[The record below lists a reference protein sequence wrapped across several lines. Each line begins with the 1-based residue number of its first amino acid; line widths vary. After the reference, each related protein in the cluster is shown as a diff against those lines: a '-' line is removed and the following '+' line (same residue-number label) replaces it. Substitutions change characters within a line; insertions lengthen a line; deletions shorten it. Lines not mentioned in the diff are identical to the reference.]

1 MAWDARRPSR
11 IGDCKMTLRLRIENV
26 NNLADGGPIE
36 YSVNQSGFEIG
47 RDTGMDWTLPDPNRF
62 VSSCHIEIR
71 FENGGYFMYDVS
83 TNGTFVNGSSMRVKS
98 PYQLQQG
105 DKLQIGHYLVV
116 ASMDQ
121 SAAESAPA
129 PEPSLTNNMGSAF
142 TTPPSSPPS
151 SGGDIWS
158 MGSGGAPAGAGD
170 FDPTPRSSDRM
181 PDFGDQHISTSEF
194 GAAAPAAQP
203 TPPAPQPESPF
214 GAPPAQPAGSP
225 FGEAPAQPAG
235 GSPFG
240 TPPAQ
245 PAAPAGGSPF
255 GEAPTPA
262 QPQEEIGSPFGAPA
276 PAAEEPN
283 PFAPQGTPPDAEP
296 SPFGAPEP
304 AAPSAPPATPDAG
317 GSPFGNA
324 APAGA
329 GEAAFGGSPAP
340 APYPPRPTE
349 GSPFGDPQHTKPPE
363 IPPAQVQPPQQPPAP
378 HPVAPPP
385 AAEAAPQSE
394 AFAAPPQRPKQAPPA
409 PAPNAAASDSDVL
422 KAICEGAGMRPDA
435 LSGVD
440 AGAVAYEIGQSLR
453 IVAAELAGLLRA
465 RAAAKQMVKSGSRT
479 MVGHDANNPMK
490 FIPTAGEALEV
501 MFGPGRPGYQR
512 GAEAIQ
518 SSFNDLKKHQYAVH
532 AAIQP
537 ALAKLLEDLSPES
550 VEDKVEGSR
559 FSSKGAKAWE
569 VYVERW
575 DAKTHPYENGMLDVF
590 LAYFADAYD
599 DAANG

>member
-11 IGDCKMTLRLRIENV
+11 IGDCEMTLRLRIENV
-26 NNLADGGPIE
+26 NSLADGGPIE

-47 RDTGMDWTLPDPNRF
+47 RDSGMDWTLPDPNRF

-98 PYQLQQG
+98 PYQLQQD

-129 PEPSLTNNMGSAF
+129 PEANPAHAIGSAF

-151 SGGDIWS
+151 GGGDIWS
-158 MGSGGAPAGAGD
+158 MGGGGAPPGAGD
-170 FDPTPRSSDRM
+170 FDPTPRTAERI

-194 GAAAPAAQP
+194 GAAAPAAPP
-203 TPPAPQPESPF
+203 TR
-214 GAPPAQPAGSP
+214 QPASP
-225 FGEAPAQPAG
+225 FGETPPASPAGASPFGDAPAQA
-235 GSPFG
+235 SEQ
-240 TPPAQ
+240 PPA
-245 PAAPAGGSPF
+245 PS
-255 GEAPTPA
+255 
-262 QPQEEIGSPFGAPA
+262 GSPFGAPA

-283 PFAPQGTPPDAEP
+283 PFAPQGTPQPTEP

-304 AAPSAPPATPDAG
+304 AAPSVKPVAPDAG
-317 GSPFGNA
+317 GSPFGGKASA
-324 APAGA
+324 AALGA

-363 IPPAQVQPPQQPPAP
+363 IPTAQVQQPPAP
-378 HPVAPPP
+378 APQAPPP
-385 AAEAAPQSE
+385 AVPGAEAAPQSE
-394 AFAAPPQRPKQAPPA
+394 AFAAPPQRPKRASRA
-409 PAPNAAASDSDVL
+409 PAENAAASESDVL
-422 KAICEGAGMRPDA
+422 RAICEGAGMPPDA

-479 MVGHDANNPMK
+479 MVGHEANNPMK

-512 GAEAIQ
+512 GAGAIQ

-550 VEDKVEGSR
+550 VEDKIEGSR